1 MTPAGRA
8 AQATRF
14 RAALAT
20 LGRSAA
26 SLAPLLRCHPR
37 TVQGWLQDRP
47 PDAVLAWVEAG
58 AEAWS
63 RLPVPEVRIVAGR
76 PRR

>member
-1 MTPAGRA
+1 MTP
-8 AQATRF
+8 ATRF

-37 TVQGWLQDRP
+37 TVQGWCQAGA
-47 PDAVLAWVEAG
+47 PDEILSWVEDG
-58 AEAWS
+58 ARETRAWLD
-63 RLPVPEVRIVAGR
+63 RMPEVRIVAGK
-76 PRR
+76 PRGLG